1 MELRKTWF
9 SYLTIGIF
17 LIGIALILLY
27 GFGQFRT
34 VYYYSYIVQGIL
46 VFMIGGLWLLMR
58 AVFKVGTRFRVYQWF
73 DSSLKRGIVL
83 EALIVIVLITVG
95 VLLRVW
101 VIQTIPMDMESDFLY
116 YYNIAVNIVNGT
128 LEESGQ
134 VDYLAMSP
142 NGYGYPYLLSR
153 LMILFRT
160 TSRSLCF
167 VTMTVAQAITMF
179 ACYRI
184 GRKLGGRVAGLAA
197 LAIIVFWPSQIL
209 YSDFNGTEA
218 VSTCFLYVGVLLFVH
233 IMNDFTEHTVKPVW
247 IYSSHIILGVL
258 LELSAAIRPVATIFL
273 IAAVLCMLP
282 SGMKLKYKDSNNVP
296 ICTRFLAKG
305 WLRAL
310 VILLSYMMCS
320 NVVNSHISYQL
331 GRDIGGGGVTYG
343 YSLATGLNRD
353 TKGGYSEE
361 VSQIMKDIYY
371 ETGSSAEAGA
381 VLLDRAVSEI
391 KNYPIPIINLIFEKY
406 EMLWANDDYGISSN
420 ITSLNAQRK
429 LTQEWDDWL
438 SGQRMLHNFYYFT
451 FVTYAGLC
459 GIYLWKRKS
468 NTAQVLVLFFVGAI
482 ALHSLIEVQNRYH
495 YYMLQTF
502 AILSGIAIGYL
513 YQDCKSS
520 ALRVMSR
527 QDFPQE
533 PISVTA
539 VQAMPEFQEVQAV
552 QTAPEF
558 QKILVKTVPGVLTAK
573 ETAIRKLIKE
583 KNNIAPGDFDL
594 DALDETLSDFDY
606 DEYGNPIEQ
615 PQLVQL
621 PIAEQLTIE
630 PKQLN
635 VVTEEAVQQE
645 SEEGYLDADV
655 EPEEDHTKFNMNE
668 AIKEHH
674 VRVTATR
681 SSEGSGGLRD
691 VDLRAGE
698 N

>member
-17 LIGIALILLY
+17 LTGIALILLY
-27 GFGQFRT
+27 GFGQFQS
-34 VYYYSYIVQGIL
+34 VYYYAYIVQGML
-46 VFMIGGLWLLMR
+46 VLLIGGLWLLLRVIFM
-58 AVFKVGTRFRVYQWF
+58 VGTRAHVYQWF
-73 DSSLKRGIVL
+73 DTKRVRGIVL
-83 EALIVIVLITVG
+83 EAIIVTGLVTVG

-101 VIQTIPMDMESDFLY
+101 VIRTIPMDMESDFLY

-153 LMILFRT
+153 LMILFKT
-160 TSRSLCF
+160 TSRDLCF
-167 VTMTVAQAITMF
+167 VTMTVAQAITML

-184 GRKLGGRVAGLAA
+184 GRKLGGKAAGLAA
-197 LAIIVFWPSQIL
+197 LTIIVFWPSQIL

-218 VSTCFLYVGVLLFVH
+218 VSTCFLYVAILLFVH
-233 IMNDFTEHTVKPVW
+233 IVNDLNEYTVKPIW
-247 IYSSHIILGVL
+247 IYVSHILLGVL

-273 IAAVLCMLP
+273 IAAVLCLLP
-282 SGMKLKYKDSNNVP
+282 SGIRLKYKDSNNIP

-305 WLRAL
+305 WMRAL

-361 VSQIMKDIYY
+361 VSKIMKDIYY

-381 VLLDRAVSEI
+381 VLLDRAISEI
-391 KNYPIPIINLIFEKY
+391 KNYPIPILNLIFEKY
-406 EMLWANDDYGISSN
+406 EILWANDDYGISSN

-451 FVTYAGLC
+451 FVAYAGLC
-459 GIYLWKRKS
+459 AIYLWKRKS
-468 NTAQVLVLFFVGAI
+468 NTAQVLIIFFVGAI

-495 YYMLQTF
+495 YYMLQNF

-513 YQDCKSS
+513 YQDCKERVLS
-520 ALRVMSR
+520 VMSR
-527 QDFPQE
+527 
-533 PISVTA
+533 
-539 VQAMPEFQEVQAV
+539 
-552 QTAPEF
+552 
-558 QKILVKTVPGVLTAK
+558 
-573 ETAIRKLIKE
+573 R
-583 KNNIAPGDFDL
+583 
-594 DALDETLSDFDY
+594 ALASGEQV
-606 DEYGNPIEQ
+606 IEQ
-615 PQLVQL
+615 A
-621 PIAEQLTIE
+621 PIAELPVMQPAEQTVAEEQLSDGQQE
-630 PKQLN
+630 EQLPDGQQ
-635 VVTEEAVQQE
+635 TEE
-645 SEEGYLDADV
+645 YLDADV
-655 EPEEDHTKFNMNE
+655 EPEEDHTKFDMNE
-668 AIKEHH
+668 AIREQH
-674 VRVTATR
+674 VRVTATK
-681 SSEGSGGLRD
+681 SSEGSGGLKD
-691 VDLRAGE
+691 IDLTGG
-698 N
+698 NKQ